1 MEKTERKNNMT
12 GTKALII
19 MLASAATIFL
29 GALLVKSPTVVNLIV
44 AGLVA
49 MTLAMIWGVKW
60 DDIQNDILDL
70 ARRMF
75 TAILVLIFVGML
87 IGVWIASGTVP
98 ILIYWGLELLTPK
111 FFLIIACLTC
121 SLMSLMTGTSWGTV
135 GTIGIA
141 FMGIAQGL
149 GVPESYTA
157 GAVLVGALF
166 GDKLS
171 PMSDTTV
178 LAPAVS
184 GTDVMSHVKY
194 MLWTTVPSYLI
205 SLVFFFV
212 VGLQFDHGSV
222 ETEEYEQILMSL
234 QENFNLNPILILPP
248 IIVLFLIFKQKP
260 IVPSFAVGI
269 VLGIIFAMIFQGYSL
284 VDILTACNSGYARTT
299 EIEVVDTML
308 CRGGISSMLSSVAI
322 VIAAAIFG
330 APLKTS
336 GTIDFAVE
344 KIMKVAKTQRSVLL
358 CSYFFHMFLILTIG
372 GYYTTF
378 SMAGPVLQPLYEKYG
393 LDKVNLSRCLEDTGT
408 TFSPLV
414 PWCSNGVYFTS
425 TLGVPY
431 SAYALTTPMCWLCV
445 VFAMIYI
452 ITGFKIKQAP
462 KKEDGE
468 AATA

>member
-1 MEKTERKNNMT
+1 M
-12 GTKALII
+12 
-19 MLASAATIFL
+19 
-29 GALLVKSPTVVNLIV
+29 NLIV

-49 MTLAMIWGVKW
+49 IFLSMIWGVKW

-75 TAILVLIFVGML
+75 PAILVLIFVGML

-98 ILIYWGLELLTPK
+98 ILIYWGLELLTPR
-111 FFLIIACLTC
+111 FFLVIACLTC
-121 SLMSLMTGTSWGTV
+121 SVMSLMTGTSWGTV

-194 MLWTTVPSYLI
+194 MLWTTVPSYTI
-205 SLVFFFV
+205 SLIFFFV

-222 ETEEYEQILMSL
+222 ETEEYAQILATIQS
-234 QENFNLNPILILPP
+234 EFNLNPILILPP
-248 IIVLFLIFKQKP
+248 IVVLFMIFKQKP
-260 IVPSFAVGI
+260 IIPSFAVGI
-269 VLGIIFAMIFQGYSL
+269 VLGVIFAMIFQDYSL
-284 VDILTACNSGYARTT
+284 ADVLTACNSGYARTT
-299 EIEVVDTML
+299 DIEVVDTML

-336 GTIDFAVE
+336 E
-344 KIMKVAKTQRSVLL
+344 
-358 CSYFFHMFLILTIG
+358 
-372 GYYTTF
+372 
-378 SMAGPVLQPLYEKYG
+378 
-393 LDKVNLSRCLEDTGT
+393 
-408 TFSPLV
+408 
-414 PWCSNGVYFTS
+414 
-425 TLGVPY
+425 
-431 SAYALTTPMCWLCV
+431 
-445 VFAMIYI
+445 
-452 ITGFKIKQAP
+452 
-462 KKEDGE
+462 
-468 AATA
+468 